1 MPCWL
6 VHRPTTSDVFLSD
19 WEKTGIDR
27 FSVRL
32 RWPESHAF
40 HTTLHGLESPTLIA
54 EAIRQAGMLIAH
66 AEYGVPVGHHFLM
79 SHLDYTIE
87 PELLAAGGRSPVRIE
102 VTCSDVRIRGT
113 RFSGMTCHMAFV
125 RDGRVIATGEGS
137 LTCMAP
143 AAYRRVRGEYAD
155 ARPFLPVPDP
165 VDPALVGRSDP
176 DDVLL
181 APTKDPSCWTLRAP
195 TANKTL
201 FARAHDHVPGMVLL
215 EAVHQSVFALAGSIR
230 LYPTSLRL
238 GFDRYAEFDA
248 PCLIQARPVSRTR
261 PEALSPGDDTICLSV
276 TGHQEGR
283 RIFDALIEGIPV
295 SS

>member
-1 MPCWL
+1 M
-6 VHRPTTSDVFLSD
+6 HRPNTSDVFLSD

-27 FSVRL
+27 FSVML
-32 RWPESHAF
+32 RWPKDHAF
-40 HTTLHGLESPTLIA
+40 HTMLHGLDSPTLIA

-87 PELLAAGGRSPVRIE
+87 PELLDSGDHTPVRIE
-102 VTCSDVRIRGT
+102 VTCTDVRLRGT
-113 RFSGMTCHMAFV
+113 RLSAMTCHMSFV

-137 LTCMAP
+137 LTCIAP
-143 AAYRRVRGEYAD
+143 AAYRRLRGEYAD
-155 ARPFLPVPDP
+155 ATPFLPVPDP
-165 VDPALVGRSDP
+165 VHPALVGRTDP

-181 APTKDPSCWTLRAP
+181 APTKDPSRWILRAP

-201 FARAHDHVPGMVLL
+201 FARANDHIPGMVLL
-215 EAVHQSVFALAGSIR
+215 EAAHQAVFALAGSIR

-238 GFDRYAEFDA
+238 GFDRYAEFDTH
-248 PCLIQARPVSRTR
+248 CLIEAQPVSKMR
-261 PEALSPGDDTICLSV
+261 PEALSGGDDTICLSI
-276 TGHQEGR
+276 TGHQAGR
-283 RIFDALIEGIPV
+283 RIFHALLEGIPV